1 MFGRNKKP
9 NFFDLEEARI
19 QQRMMT
25 LETNSPEY
33 KEAQQELKTMISLRG
48 ESKESKRRISK
59 GDKGQML
66 IKGLGIGGILVA
78 IFGMAKFEKD
88 GNTFTGEKRRWVDTL
103 VSNLGRFNL
112 FG

>member
-9 NFFDLEEARI
+9 SFFDLEEERI
-19 QQRMMT
+19 QKMMMT
-25 LETNSPEY
+25 LDVNSQEY
-33 KEAQQELKTMISLRG
+33 KDAQQELKTMISLRG

-59 GDKGQML
+59 ETKGQML
-66 IKGLGIGGILVA
+66 IKGLGVGGILVA